1 MHIGKKYEIFTSS
14 AKDHPETMLEPPTN
28 IRPEDKETTEQILSA
43 AEDHKMERKVSGP
56 WVKIKNKQKTTTFI
70 QTWSPKSCTEQYLRK
85 VNQIYKHKVIY
96 GNQ

>member
-1 MHIGKKYEIFTSS
+1 MPTATTMHIGKKYEIFTSS

-56 WVKIKNKQKTTTFI
+56 WVKIKKQTKNNNFRTNME
-70 QTWSPKSCTEQYLRK
+70 PKELHRAIFKKGQS
-85 VNQIYKHKVIY
+85 NI
-96 GNQ
+96 